1 MMFNDRHWSICVP
14 RMDLKPAYDQEMF
27 AQEAERNDF
36 LCVVSPDGKQGVQM
50 HQNAWFHLGTW
61 DAQHRGEYRLHGS
74 GKGVYAFV
82 LEGALEIDGK
92 SLSRRDGLGIW
103 NTESIDITA
112 TDNARFLLM
121 EVPMQW

>member
-1 MMFNDRHWSICVP
+1 
-14 RMDLKPAYDQEMF
+14 MDLKPSYDQETF
-27 AQEAERNDF
+27 AQETERNDF
-36 LCVVSPDGKQGVQM
+36 LCVVSPDGRQGVQM

-74 GKGVYAFV
+74 GQGVYAFV